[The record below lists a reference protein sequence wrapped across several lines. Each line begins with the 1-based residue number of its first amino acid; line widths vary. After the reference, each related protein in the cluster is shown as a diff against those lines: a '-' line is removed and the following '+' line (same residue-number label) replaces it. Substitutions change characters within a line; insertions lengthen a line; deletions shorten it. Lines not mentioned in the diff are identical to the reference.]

1 MYKPEYATVGNFLEP
16 RITSEDEVK
25 IRVHYCAINSDD
37 YSMYTGKLKSRYADY
52 GLLNEFS
59 GVITQVGSASESAGF
74 AVGDPVSGTM
84 FSPCGMC
91 PMCRSNRQDLCV
103 ELNGN
108 ACLNEFIVINNRK
121 VVRLPQQLPLRQG
134 ALFWLAACCMRCV
147 ERMQVQTGQTVLI
160 HGAGS
165 NGLMLLQLIRKRL
178 PRLVVVS
185 DPLPDKRELARQ
197 MGADVVLD
205 PYQDQLK
212 EQTPFS

>member
-1 MYKPEYATVGNFLEP
+1 MYKPGYATVGNFLEP

-37 YSMYTGKLKSRYADY
+37 YSMYMGKLKSRYASY

-74 AVGDPVSGTM
+74 SVGDPVSGTM

-103 ELNGN
+103 ELNGD

-134 ALFWLAACCMRCV
+134 ALFWLAACCMRC
-147 ERMQVQTGQTVLI
+147 EC
-160 HGAGS
+160 
-165 NGLMLLQLIRKRL
+165 KCRL
-178 PRLVVVS
+178 G
-185 DPLPDKRELARQ
+185 RQ
-197 MGADVVLD
+197 
-205 PYQDQLK
+205 Y
-212 EQTPFS
+212 

>member
-1 MYKPEYATVGNFLEP
+1 MYKPGYATVGNFLEP

-37 YSMYTGKLKSRYADY
+37 YSMYMGKLKSRYASY

-74 AVGDPVSGTM
+74 SVGDPVSGTM

-103 ELNGN
+103 ELNGD

-134 ALFWLAACCMRCV
+134 ALFLAC
-147 ERMQVQTGQTVLI
+147 
-160 HGAGS
+160 
-165 NGLMLLQLIRKRL
+165 GLLYALR
-178 PRLVVVS
+178 
-185 DPLPDKRELARQ
+185 
-197 MGADVVLD
+197 GADASADWADSTD
-205 PYQDQLK
+205 PWCRQQRADAAAVDPQAAAAAGGG
-212 EQTPFS
+212 QRSAAGQAGTCSADGGGMWSSTPIRTN